1 MSPTKSARCMALKW
15 LRGTD
20 DNATASTSGRR
31 QCSFLPPR
39 PSHYVVRCVCR
50 VPSFILPFHLS
61 VILRQ
66 MVKICDAAP
75 GLEGRAVTVL
85 QLGPAYCFFRAKGLT
100 YEPRRRMGASE
111 TTVPAGHLC
120 SSCDDS
126 ETCSVRRL
134 SCMSCIFPQFGFNS
148 TLNTLVLTEG
158 LSS

>member
-1 MSPTKSARCMALKW
+1 MALKW

-50 VPSFILPFHLS
+50 VPSFFLPFHLS
-61 VILRQ
+61 LSLSLSLCHSATNGENMRCSSRV
-66 MVKICDAAP
+66 
-75 GLEGRAVTVL
+75 GRAATVV

-134 SCMSCIFPQFGFNS
+134 LCMYFCHSLVS
-148 TLNTLVLTEG
+148 TL
-158 LSS
+158 LSILWS